1 MSLVMCNGENKVITK
16 VLIAGASG
24 YIGRHVTSLFT
35 KSGFEVFTYGRDKV
49 VTPPIVGL
57 IEDRADFEGFFD
69 VVVNCARPHWSQ
81 FSAHEIADVEQKLL
95 SELDLLAAKGA
106 TKIHTS
112 GVWLFGNASS
122 ADLRQFRL
130 KPLDAVRLDVETIHS
145 AIRSRWHVV
154 YCPSLVY
161 GGEDCQLKRIVESFA
176 SQTIQVGVPSIGYN
190 QYVHVYDIAKFYLLL
205 AQGRT
210 LEKQHFIAETQGYSP
225 AEFARLLLAAKAVTK
240 VRKIRWEEFEVE
252 NGSLAVEVEK
262 MNLTLPISYSFEATE
277 SISEYIGNYI

>member
-1 MSLVMCNGENKVITK
+1 MCNGENKGITK

-24 YIGRHVTSLFT
+24 YIGRHVTLLFE
-35 KSGFEVFTYGRDKV
+35 KSGFEVFTYGRDKI
-49 VTPPIVGL
+49 VTPLSVASPL
-57 IEDRADFEGFFD
+57 DRDDFEDYFD

-81 FSAHEIADVEQKLL
+81 FSAHEIADVEQRLL
-95 SELDLLAAKGA
+95 SELDRLAAKGA

-122 ADLRQFRL
+122 ADLSQFRL
-130 KPLDAVRLDVETIHS
+130 KPLEAVRLDVETIHS
-145 AIRSRWHVV
+145 ATRNRWHIV

-176 SQTIQVGVPSIGYN
+176 SQTIQVGMPSKGYN

-225 AEFARLLLAAKAVTK
+225 VEFAQLLLAAKAVTK
-240 VRKIRWEEFEVE
+240 VSKISWEEFESA
-252 NGSLAVEVEK
+252 NGSIAASIEQL
-262 MNLTLPISYSFEATE
+262 NLKLPISYSFEATE
-277 SISEYIGNYI
+277 SISEYIGNHI

>member
-1 MSLVMCNGENKVITK
+1 MK

-24 YIGRHVTSLFT
+24 YIGRHVTSLFA
-35 KSGFEVFTYGRDKV
+35 KSGFEVFTYGRDKI
-49 VTPPIVGL
+49 VTPLRVGL
-57 IEDRADFEGFFD
+57 IEGRADFEGYFD
-69 VVVNCARPHWSQ
+69 VVLNCARPHWSQ
-81 FSAHEIADVEQKLL
+81 FSAHEIADVEQRLL
-95 SELDLLAAKGA
+95 SELDVLAGKNA

-130 KPLDAVRLDVETIHS
+130 KPLEAVRLDVETIHS

-161 GGEDCQLKRIVESFA
+161 GGENCQLKRIVESFA
-176 SQTIQVGVPSIGYN
+176 SQTIQVGMPSIGFN
-190 QYVHVYDIAKFYLLL
+190 QYVHVYDIARFYLLL

-225 AEFARLLLAAKAVTK
+225 AEFAQLLLAAKAVTK
-240 VRKIRWEEFEVE
+240 VRKISWEEFESE
-252 NGSLAVEVEK
+252 NGSMAVGIEQL
-262 MNLTLPISYSFEATE
+262 NLKLPISPSFEATE
-277 SISEYIGNYI
+277 LVGNYIIQSI